1 MKINCA
7 NVIFISTHSHVR
19 KGAKGTLYFS
29 VCMSRGFNTEWFRPL
44 MVVLKRKG
52 DIFKKEKA
60 IIESHMLYDDMMKHT
75 DIPVDYD
82 KLLTKHDLQG
92 TLLWELHRTEEDK
105 NCVETI
111 NRFGR
116 LNCYTNIQLL
126 TSSDQAGH
134 LDDYLHGCLTK
145 MSEMRLE
152 GVASTILAA
161 MIHI

>member
-1 MKINCA
+1 MA
-7 NVIFISTHSHVR
+7 
-19 KGAKGTLYFS
+19 
-29 VCMSRGFNTEWFRPL
+29 RGLNTEGVKPL
-44 MVVLKRKG
+44 MAVLNCKG
-52 DIFKKEKA
+52 DTLKKEKA

-152 GVASTILAA
+152 GAAYTTLEAMNHIQEVKSRAPDAGTEIRNIFFFVQRTINSF
-161 MIHI
+161 